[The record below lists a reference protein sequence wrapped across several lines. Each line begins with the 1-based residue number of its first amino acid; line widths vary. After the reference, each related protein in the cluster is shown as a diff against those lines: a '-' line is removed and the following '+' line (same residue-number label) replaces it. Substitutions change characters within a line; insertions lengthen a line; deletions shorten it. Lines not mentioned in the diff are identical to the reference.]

1 MQRSTEAM
9 SLRSFSSAPLDTV
22 RPGVLQLESH
32 AAALTA
38 RRAAANILSLVNDI
52 YAVRR
57 PGFPAP
63 AARVA
68 NCAFVE
74 LLLRGWPCVAVVTTV
89 PVTVG
94 EELLTSHGPHFWH
107 YVADTEARLNL
118 ILARLDPGG
127 RAAAANR
134 ASAPTV
140 DLLSEIQDE
149 AVATTPPADSS
160 TSRHVLQ
167 MNGDAIC
174 AVALAAPLDA
184 ASSAE
189 LPSFPAASML
199 NITGTTSGGDA
210 TATFVPLLESNAWD
224 GRALV
229 VTAAPDASAAQVA
242 RLASLAARMNN
253 KGKAAF
259 VADCDGAEHASR
271 SRRLYLLSPGRVA
284 DAVLSSLPAVRNL
297 TLPAGA
303 LLALVF
309 APSRKAA
316 AAPAPSGDAVQAAVE
331 PEPIKAVPTAT
342 DVQSVTRPEP
352 TATHVPIAPAAQ
364 AAAEPE
370 AAPSL
375 AQTATSVQAAAEPD
389 AFADP
394 APKVPTLPEAPAP
407 APRKETRRRQ
417 GKGVPLTWTCATC
430 DISSTGTYAVCG
442 RCRWLRGPAAAA
454 ASGPSMI
461 PSADAAAEGFFA
473 AELVVTLRA
482 ASRPLPVHLL
492 SSLARARWR
501 RPLPASAVS
510 RYGSLGAFPRAAQAV
525 QVSDP
530 ANGAVFAGTP
540 HRHVRVRQ
548 RRG

>member
-1 MQRSTEAM
+1 MN
-9 SLRSFSSAPLDTV
+9 D
-22 RPGVLQLESH
+22 SH
-32 AAALTA
+32 
-38 RRAAANILSLVNDI
+38 
-52 YAVRR
+52 AVRR
-57 PGFPAP
+57 PDCPAP
-63 AARVA
+63 AVRVD

-74 LLLRGWPCVAVVTTV
+74 LNLRGWPCVAVVTTV
-89 PVTVG
+89 PITVG
-94 EELLTSHGPHFWH
+94 EELLTRCALRDACALDVREADALMLRNSHGQTFWH
-107 YVADTEARLNL
+107 YVADQEARLNN
-118 ILARLDPGG
+118 ILKRLDPGG
-127 RAAAANR
+127 RAAAAHGV
-134 ASAPTV
+134 SAPTV
-140 DLLSEIQDE
+140 DLFSEIQDE
-149 AVATTPPADSS
+149 VATTPPADPS
-160 TSRHVLQ
+160 TSRQMLR